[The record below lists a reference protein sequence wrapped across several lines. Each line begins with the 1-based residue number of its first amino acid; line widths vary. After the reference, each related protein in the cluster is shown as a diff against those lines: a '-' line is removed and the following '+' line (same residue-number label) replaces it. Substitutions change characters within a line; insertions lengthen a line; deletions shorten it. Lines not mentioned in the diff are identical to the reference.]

1 MQIKN
6 EIENKKKFLINNTLI
21 IYYLVQKLNSI
32 NSEFTSR
39 YYHEVKHS
47 VYVNV
52 NSERIRFEQT
62 GFFPIQPRKVNHK

>member
-21 IYYLVQKLNSI
+21 IYYLVQNSI

-62 GFFPIQPRKVNHK
+62 VFFPIQPRKVIP